1 MGSGEGYTL
10 TGAEQTRAFQYIR
23 VAHAL
28 ALEINTGLKVA
39 RGGSV
44 MVLAAGYCGSTKR
57 TKKGVLRDYLAWMPT
72 VVANYEP
79 TPLMVKALGG
89 K

>member
-1 MGSGEGYTL
+1 MSSGEGYTL

-28 ALEINTGLKVA
+28 ALEVNTGLKVG

-44 MVLAAGYCGSTKR
+44 MVLAAEYCGSTKR

-72 VVANYEP
+72 VVPNYEP
-79 TPLMVKALGG
+79 TASIARAVAK
-89 K
+89 